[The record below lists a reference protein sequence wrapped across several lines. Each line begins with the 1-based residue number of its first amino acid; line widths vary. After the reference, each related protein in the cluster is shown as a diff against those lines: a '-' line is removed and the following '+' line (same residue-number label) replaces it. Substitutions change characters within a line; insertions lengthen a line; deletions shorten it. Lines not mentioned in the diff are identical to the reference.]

1 MSLNFGFGIHSS
13 GVPCLRSAFDVATDL
28 VHESAANVGKFK
40 LDTVAGTKLSY
51 VYDIYQQGYDS
62 RYNNGGTTRFYSFAN
77 GDLNTVVSTSQSAF
91 GTSAATIQWSNN
103 AQGRQTLYYFPAW
116 WPWGYLP
123 IVEYRDRTGA
133 ATGVFDGPSV
143 RYFTNSGLVGYVLST
158 VAYTC
163 QTAMVST
170 GATPAQRE
178 TYNLPLQTS
187 TNSNISR
194 FNWQLSVLQLPAR
207 NDALPDFSTAPV
219 SGQTQLLL
227 NATTARLA
235 LAGRDVTSS
244 NPDHFIFSEDKI
256 PAKIMAAGDINVA
269 GSGTVDIHCPLPITE
284 FTYMDFHVKKQVDTE
299 FWHPPFYNGIS
310 SAGNYGFSYFVDVA
324 NQKITVTN
332 GTSTAISI
340 RYIIF
345 ADSEDAFTTGG
356 KKIFYQGNDGT
367 QDFVQIKRPG
377 SSDLAPNLN
386 DILADSRLAYL
397 PILAEG
403 FLNWSTDFPT
413 TITGS
418 DRFKGEKMAT
428 VAISNPAPKLKL
440 FCKTIVVFP
449 SPTSPNGLISGLHRV
464 FTDAGAWIGRA
475 SCDSCWANIHAAEDG
490 VDFYMSGDNPV
501 AVQYNSGTGSYDVS
515 YAQRWAGGS
524 SFPITP
530 PLGLRYYIFGIPQ
543 SL

>member
-1 MSLNFGFGIHSS
+1 MTINFGYGVNSA
-13 GVPCLRSAFDVATDL
+13 GVPCLRSAYDYATDL
-28 VHESAANVGKFK
+28 VYESAANIGKFK
-40 LDTVAGTKLSY
+40 LDTAAGTKLSY

-62 RYNNGGTTRFYSFAN
+62 RYNNGGTTRYYSFAN
-77 GDLNTVVSTSQSAF
+77 GDLDTVVSTSQSAF

-103 AQGRQTLYYFPAW
+103 AQGRQTLFMFPDW

-133 ATGVFDGPSV
+133 AAGVFAGPSV
-143 RYFTNSGLVGYVLST
+143 SYFTNSGLVGYVLST

-163 QTAMVST
+163 QTTMIST

-178 TYNLPLQTS
+178 AYNLPLQSS
-187 TNSNISR
+187 TNASISR
-194 FNWQLSVLQLPAR
+194 FTWQLSVLQLPAR
-207 NDALPDFSTAPV
+207 NDALPDYSATPA
-219 SGQTQLLL
+219 SGQEQMRIDQ
-227 NATTARLA
+227 NTARLA
-235 LAGRDVTSS
+235 LAGRDVSDA
-244 NPDHFIFSEDKI
+244 NPEHFVFHENKI

-269 GSGTVDIHCPLPITE
+269 GSGTVDIHCALPITQ
-284 FTYMDFHVKKQVDTE
+284 FTYMDFHVKKQTDAE

-324 NQKITVTN
+324 NQKITITN
-332 GTSTAISI
+332 GTSTAITV

-345 ADSEDAFTTGG
+345 ADSEDAYTTGG
-356 KKIFYQGNDGT
+356 KKVFYNDNDGT

-386 DILADSRLAYL
+386 DIIADSRLAYL
-397 PILAEG
+397 SIVAEG

-413 TITGS
+413 VITGS
-418 DRFKGEKMAT
+418 ERYKGERMAT
-428 VAISNPAPKLKL
+428 VSIANPSPKFKL

-449 SPTSPNGLISGLHRV
+449 SPTSPNGLMAGLHRV

-475 SCDSCWANIHAAEDG
+475 SCDSCWANIHATEDA

-501 AVQYNSGTGSYDVS
+501 AIQWNGSSYDVS

-524 SFPITP
+524 SFPATP
-530 PLGLRYYIFGIPQ
+530 PLGLRYYVFAMPQ
-543 SL
+543 NL